1 MENEVVIVK
10 HSTPIQKSQEI
21 IPKIDLDAV
30 IIEEKKEKLSD
41 EDSEVAVAGS
51 QEFSRDIETRN
62 RNSLAN
68 NSSVKK
74 LKHKSEDETQ
84 NLSHIDFF
92 NDLVIE
98 ERPEVVRSI
107 TYKLKSHFV
116 NHSIYITLGY
126 IEMPDGRKRPLEIFI
141 NSKDLTKTA
150 EFALLGRLLSAIFR
164 RTPNP
169 IFILEE
175 LNSLFDPNGGYLS
188 NGRFYASIY
197 AEIAEIIERF
207 FRDIKLLSSS
217 SSSPIDDR
225 GNRLHSLK
233 KNGRS
238 LFSSDTSEQFSPS
251 SKTNTVGSGKEKL
264 NGQLEK
270 GLESSMS
277 VFSSNEGL
285 SRGLAGDGDKSEQLN
300 FYRICP
306 ACDYKTLK
314 FDNGCYI
321 CLTCGYSKCE

>member
-1 MENEVVIVK
+1 MPQINLN
-10 HSTPIQKSQEI
+10 
-21 IPKIDLDAV
+21 DV
-30 IIEEKKEKLSD
+30 IIEEKREQHSSLEKTSKD
-41 EDSEVAVAGS
+41 SSEVVKDAIKNDQLTNAEVGLKS
-51 QEFSRDIETRN
+51 QKLGEFSGKES
-62 RNSLAN
+62 SLN
-68 NSSVKK
+68 
-74 LKHKSEDETQ
+74 DEWRTK
-84 NLSHIDFF
+84 DFF
-92 NDLVIE
+92 NEMVIE
-98 ERPEVVRSI
+98 ERPEVVKSI

-126 IEMPDGRKRPLEIFI
+126 IEMPGGRKRPLEIFI

-169 IFILEE
+169 VFILEE

-197 AEIAEIIERF
+197 AEIADVIERF
-207 FRDIKLLSSS
+207 FRDIHLLSSDSSMVGTTRIHSLEKNGKSLQVTVSDDDSVKAVVLEKS
-217 SSSPIDDR
+217 SST
-225 GNRLHSLK
+225 
-233 KNGRS
+233 
-238 LFSSDTSEQFSPS
+238 TSNAVAATHQFSE
-251 SKTNTVGSGKEKL
+251 SGDKKMMFEKNAKEKASPTTTIPTAMTPDS
-264 NGQLEK
+264 LET
-270 GLESSMS
+270 SSTS
-277 VFSSNEGL
+277 
-285 SRGLAGDGDKSEQLN
+285 